1 MKKGTPIRMI
11 IMLLLVALVF
21 GGIYGFQQFRNEMIS
36 KAIRGKGIP
45 PQAVSTIVVKKE
57 EWQPKVDVIGSLQAA
72 QSTELATE
80 VSGLITQIHFKS
92 GQTVKT
98 GEKLLELNDAPLKAQ
113 LAQLQAAVVLARQ
126 NLTRDQAQLKI
137 NAVSRAVVESDQ
149 ANLKSAEAQV
159 KQQEALIDQKT
170 LKAPFAG
177 KLGIRKVDLGEYLSA
192 GTAVVSLQKL
202 DPMYVD
208 FTIPQSELS
217 LVRAGKNISIQT
229 NAFAGKT
236 FEGKITAIEP
246 QVDTST
252 RNITVRAAIANPDGK
267 LLPGLFVT
275 ARVDQGEAQQYLTL
289 PSTAIAYNPYGSTVF
304 VVKDEG
310 KDDQGKPKLTVEQR
324 VVTTGPTRGDQV
336 AILDGLKSGETV
348 VTAGQ
353 LKLRNGAP
361 VFINNKIQ
369 PSNNPHPEVKDE

>member
-45 PQAVSTIVVKKE
+45 PQAVSTTVVKKE
-57 EWQPKVDVIGSLQAA
+57 EWQPKVDVIGSLQAE

-92 GQTVKT
+92 GQTVKA
-98 GEKLLELNDAPLKAQ
+98 GEKLLELNDAPLRAQ
-113 LAQLQAAVVLARQ
+113 MAQLQAAVVLARQ

-159 KQQEALIDQKT
+159 KQQEALIDQKI

-217 LVRAGKNISIQT
+217 LVRAGKKISIQT

-236 FEGKITAIEP
+236 FEGNITAIEP

-275 ARVDQGEAQQYLTL
+275 AHVDQGEAQQYLTL

>member
-57 EWQPKVDVIGSLQAA
+57 EWQPKVDVIGSLQAE
-72 QSTELATE
+72 QSTQLATE

-92 GQTVKT
+92 GQAVKA

-113 LAQLQAAVVLARQ
+113 LAQLQAAATLARQ

-137 NAVSRAVVESDQ
+137 SAVSRAVVESDQ
-149 ANLKSAEAQV
+149 ATLKSAEAQV
-159 KQQEALIDQKT
+159 KQQEALIDQKI

-217 LVRAGKNISIQT
+217 LVTIGKKISIQT

-252 RNITVRAAIANPDGK
+252 RNITVRAAIANPDGM
-267 LLPGLFVT
+267 LMPGLFVT
-275 ARVDQGEAQQYLTL
+275 AHVDQGEPQQYLTL

-310 KDDQGKPKLTVEQR
+310 KDDKGKPKLTVEQR

-336 AILDGLKSGETV
+336 AVLSGLKAGETV

-361 VFINNKIQ
+361 VFINNSIQ
-369 PSNNPHPEVKDE
+369 PSNNPHPEVKDQ

>member
-57 EWQPKVDVIGSLQAA
+57 EWQPKVDVIGSLQAE
-72 QSTELATE
+72 QSTQLATE

-92 GQTVKT
+92 GQTVKA

-113 LAQLQAAVVLARQ
+113 LAQLQAAATLARQ

-149 ANLKSAEAQV
+149 ATLKSAEAQV
-159 KQQEALIDQKT
+159 KQQEALIDQKI

-217 LVRAGKNISIQT
+217 LVTIGKKISIQT

-252 RNITVRAAIANPDGK
+252 RNITVRAAIANPDGM
-267 LLPGLFVT
+267 LMPGLFVT
-275 ARVDQGEAQQYLTL
+275 AHVDQGEPQQYLTL

-310 KDDQGKPKLTVEQR
+310 KDDKGKPKLTVEQR

-336 AILDGLKSGETV
+336 AVLSGLKAGETV

-361 VFINNKIQ
+361 VFINNSIQ
-369 PSNNPHPEVKDE
+369 PLNNPHPEVKDQ

>member
-36 KAIRGKGIP
+36 KAIRGQGIP

-57 EWQPKVDVIGSLQAA
+57 KWQPKVDVIGSLQAA

-80 VSGLITQIHFKS
+80 VNGLITQIHFKS
-92 GQTVKT
+92 GQTVKA

-159 KQQEALIDQKT
+159 KQQEALIDQKI

-217 LVRAGKNISIQT
+217 LVSAGKNISIQT

-275 ARVDQGEAQQYLTL
+275 AHVDQGEPQQYLTL

-310 KDDQGKPKLTVEQR
+310 KDDKGKPKLTVEQR

>member
-57 EWQPKVDVIGSLQAA
+57 EWQPKVDVIGSLQAE
-72 QSTELATE
+72 QSTQLATE

-92 GQTVKT
+92 GQAVKA

-113 LAQLQAAVVLARQ
+113 LAQLQAAATLARQ

-137 NAVSRAVVESDQ
+137 SAVSRAVVESDQ
-149 ANLKSAEAQV
+149 ATLKSAEAQV
-159 KQQEALIDQKT
+159 KQQEALIDQKI

-217 LVRAGKNISIQT
+217 LVTIGKKISIQT

-252 RNITVRAAIANPDGK
+252 RNITVRAAIANPDGM
-267 LLPGLFVT
+267 LMPGLFVT
-275 ARVDQGEAQQYLTL
+275 AHVDQGEPQQYLTL

-310 KDDQGKPKLTVEQR
+310 KDDKGKPKLTVEQR

-336 AILDGLKSGETV
+336 AVLSGLKAGETV

-361 VFINNKIQ
+361 VFINNSIQ
-369 PSNNPHPEVKDE
+369 PLNNPHPEVKDQ